1 MARLSQKE
9 FMENLS
15 KIIGDRTD
23 DEALKFIEDAKDTI
37 TEDKEDWKGKYDAVV
52 EEKNE
57 LDKAWRQKYRD
68 RFFNPDTSLDDKD
81 NHENN
86 NKTNPAKI
94 KEDEVDEE
102 AAKVEQ
108 AEKIRVDDLF
118 KPKAD

>member
-1 MARLSQKE
+1 
-9 FMENLS
+9 MENLS

-37 TEDKEDWKGKYDAVV
+37 TEDKEDWKGKYDALV

>member
-1 MARLSQKE
+1 MAILSQKE
-9 FMENLS
+9 FMESLN

-37 TEDKEDWKGKYDAVV
+37 TEDKEDWKGKYDALV